1 MVTYHPII
9 AEVDPRTRR
18 SILIKLT
25 SIIIVKIIGPAMW
38 YWNQTSAPLAMCIH
52 VMLAI
57 VGIRPMIKIDWMI
70 SVPN

>member
-25 SIIIVKIIGPAMW
+25 SIIIVKIIGPAM
-38 YWNQTSAPLAMCIH
+38 
-52 VMLAI
+52 
-57 VGIRPMIKIDWMI
+57 
-70 SVPN
+70 